1 MNLSKNICF
10 LMKASSLISDVNC
23 LNELIRW
30 RSVFCFILRSRK
42 ANLSSQTWSMAFHVL
57 SCVANQTLPEGEGF
71 HIHPEFNQDQ
81 AASWRTLLRDRNL
94 SGALFK
100 FLSFVPSY
108 GGSDSG
114 ELTVSPLFRFFSLFP
129 LSLLVLPWFRLK
141 DSFPSRYF

>member
-1 MNLSKNICF
+1 
-10 LMKASSLISDVNC
+10 
-23 LNELIRW
+23 
-30 RSVFCFILRSRK
+30 
-42 ANLSSQTWSMAFHVL
+42 MAFHVL

-114 ELTVSPLFRFFSLFP
+114 ELTVSPLFRFFSLFIP